1 MDKHGWIVSV
11 EADVEV
17 SQGTIYHGLIESL
30 VVMETKSLDPALSHL
45 PLSAE
50 PFSAWG
56 DDVDVRTFLRSISD
70 DASTVID
77 PDGTVRTSRE
87 GKFTEEGWGDDLKA
101 VAEDLEGFVTPRLS
115 GSTSKIS
122 GLGPSWPK
130 DDTKVGHA
138 MKYVMAWRGLDREAL
153 EESRFFSVAHLLEA
167 TNEIESSVALAQ
179 GSFYKQA
186 KQQLRSLL
194 ELVVMPLHFCTDRD
208 SFRKWREGD
217 YRTPQ
222 FRGPRGLLKQL
233 VDRSLLSKQTAD
245 EIGDLYG
252 RLSGSIHN
260 EEKELAFSGVLGG
273 GRPLTGFSIERLH
286 EWADLC
292 AATLN
297 AAISAA
303 IATMD
308 AWDSNRPADPFCAG
322 CHNETDFT
330 IVAER
335 FGQDLYDK
343 ITCMRCDT
351 TIVRSLRLADPA
363 TEVEP
368 MIPGFKFR
376 VLSAEELNHRRSK
389 LQLNVQ
395 DDNGG
400 FTHFVPSKDMSH
412 PISNQRPVTALC
424 GWTWVPN
431 KSPDDFPACP
441 RCKAAFDELPDLQ
454 LPGGKPNSGEANN
467 WHAVGTTQWPLDA
480 AVESCV
486 ASGAAHCLTIPG
498 ARP

>member
-1 MDKHGWIVSV
+1 MDKHGWIVGG
-11 EADVEV
+11 ETDLEDD
-17 SQGTIYHGLIESL
+17 QGTVYHGILESL
-30 VVMETKSLDPALSHL
+30 VVIETKSLDPAKSHL

-50 PFSAWG
+50 SFATWG
-56 DDVDVRTFLRSISD
+56 DDVDVRSFLRSISD
-70 DASTVID
+70 DVSTVIS
-77 PDGTVRTSRE
+77 PDGTVTTSRE
-87 GKFTEEGWGDDLKA
+87 GKFAEEGWRDDVKA
-101 VAEDLEGFVTPRLS
+101 VAENLEGFVTPRLGGPRS
-115 GSTSKIS
+115 EIS
-122 GLGPSWPK
+122 DLGPSWPK
-130 DDTKVGHA
+130 DDITVGHA
-138 MKYVMAWRGLDREAL
+138 MKYVMAWRAVGREAL

-179 GSFYKQA
+179 GTFYKQA

-194 ELVVMPLHFCTDRD
+194 ELVVMPLHFCNDRD
-208 SFRKWREGD
+208 SFRKWREGK

-222 FRGPRGLLKQL
+222 FRGPKGLLKQL
-233 VDRSLLSKQTAD
+233 VAHSLLSEQTAD

-260 EEKELAFSGVLGG
+260 EEKELAFSGALGG

-292 AATLN
+292 AATLD

-308 AWDSNRPADPFCAG
+308 AWDANRPADPFCAH

-368 MIPGFKFR
+368 MIPGLKFR
-376 VLSAEELNHRRSK
+376 VLSPEEISQRRSK
-389 LQLNVQ
+389 LQLSIQ
-395 DDNGG
+395 DN
-400 FTHFVPSKDMSH
+400 
-412 PISNQRPVTALC
+412 
-424 GWTWVPN
+424 
-431 KSPDDFPACP
+431 PD
-441 RCKAAFDELPDLQ
+441 
-454 LPGGKPNSGEANN
+454 
-467 WHAVGTTQWPLDA
+467 GT
-480 AVESCV
+480 
-486 ASGAAHCLTIPG
+486 
-498 ARP
+498 